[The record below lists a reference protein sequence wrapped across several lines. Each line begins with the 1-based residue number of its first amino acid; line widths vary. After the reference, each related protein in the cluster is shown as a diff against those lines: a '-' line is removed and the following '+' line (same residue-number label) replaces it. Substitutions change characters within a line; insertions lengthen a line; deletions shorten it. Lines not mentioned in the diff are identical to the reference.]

1 MQNLNS
7 LNIRGNRLCIRKSIK
22 QNVEEASVCGVL
34 NHIEHNPTRVER
46 GHSRLCS
53 IWNIK
58 DRNLTVLTSMHQI
71 RCNFRSLRDSSIIAS
86 RNKVAYVPQSFV
98 TD

>member
-1 MQNLNS
+1 AELELVEHKRQPALHPQIHQAECGRG
-7 LNIRGNRLCIRKSIK
+7 IR
-22 QNVEEASVCGVL
+22 CGVL